1 MYYISVSG
9 IHGFLCSWMQ
19 LYLINIH
26 KLLFLK
32 FETEYPELHKIKRE
46 LSLLQKLYSLYN
58 SVTDNINGYNEILWN
73 DLNIEK
79 INNDLLDFQNK

>member
-1 MYYISVSG
+1 MD
-9 IHGFLCSWMQ
+9 
-19 LYLINIH
+19 LINIQ
-26 KLLFLK
+26 KFLILK

-58 SVTDNINGYNEILWN
+58 SVTANIDGYNEMLWN

-79 INNDLLDFQNK
+79 INNELLDFQNK

>member
-1 MYYISVSG
+1 MDTWI
-9 IHGFLCSWMQ
+9 Q

-26 KLLFLK
+26 KCLILK
-32 FETEYPELHKIKRE
+32 FQTEYPELHKIKRE

-58 SVTDNINGYNEILWN
+58 SVTANIDGYNEMLWR

-79 INNDLLDFQNK
+79 INTELLDFQKR